1 MGSTTTYVMH
11 NDSLISYQNKAL
23 PLKLDEMNSSFT
35 FDINSG
41 DIIFLLSDGITDFV
55 NQKEFESLIDVSL
68 SPDILCNKIIEY
80 IKTKEKSKLKDDL
93 SLIVIKSI

>member
-1 MGSTTTYVMH
+1 
-11 NDSLISYQNKAL
+11 
-23 PLKLDEMNSSFT
+23 MNSSFT

-55 NQKEFESLIDVSL
+55 SQDEFKELIDVSL
-68 SPDILCNKIIEY
+68 SPEIICNTIIEH